1 MIDGSIFIFV
11 WLTALL
17 SVTKKH
23 ALRSDKLKRFLD
35 LNPHFYTEVMVCL
48 ENDLVEVF
56 LLFLIMFLLSWNEH
70 LEFLFLKFL
79 EALRYCLCL
88 FTFVSRARLL
98 RVKIFT
104 FCDSFERV
112 KLMSDP
118 AVRNTTGQVFFFLR
132 SQYIDLT
139 AFYNTTLSI
148 LVAAKSVETG
158 VTTIVLIY
166 RSSSC

>member
-1 MIDGSIFIFV
+1 MIDGSTFIFV

-17 SVTKKH
+17 SATKKH
-23 ALRSDKLKRFLD
+23 ALRSDKLS
-35 LNPHFYTEVMVCL
+35 VCSEPTL
-48 ENDLVEVF
+48 LHRGDGVF
-56 LLFLIMFLLSWNEH
+56 WKWSCRNVPLFLIMFLISWNEH
-70 LEFLFLKFL
+70 LKCLFLKFL

-88 FTFVSRARLL
+88 FAFVSRARLL

-118 AVRNTTGQVFFFLR
+118 AVNTTGQVFFFLR

-148 LVAAKSVETG
+148 LVATKSVETG

>member
-1 MIDGSIFIFV
+1 
-11 WLTALL
+11 
-17 SVTKKH
+17 
-23 ALRSDKLKRFLD
+23 
-35 LNPHFYTEVMVCL
+35 MVCL

-70 LEFLFLKFL
+70 LKFLFMKFL

-98 RVKIFT
+98 RAKIFT

-118 AVRNTTGQVFFFLR
+118 AVNTTGQVFFFLR

-166 RSSSC
+166 RSSFLLIALKSKPVIGCSFNPPQNWKEFVEGLKAMFKSI

>member
-1 MIDGSIFIFV
+1 M
-11 WLTALL
+11 
-17 SVTKKH
+17 
-23 ALRSDKLKRFLD
+23 
-35 LNPHFYTEVMVCL
+35 
-48 ENDLVEVF
+48 
-56 LLFLIMFLLSWNEH
+56 
-70 LEFLFLKFL
+70 KFL

-98 RVKIFT
+98 RAKIFT

-118 AVRNTTGQVFFFLR
+118 AVNTTGQVFFFLR

-139 AFYNTTLSI
+139 AIYNTTLSI

>member
-1 MIDGSIFIFV
+1 M
-11 WLTALL
+11 
-17 SVTKKH
+17 SV
-23 ALRSDKLKRFLD
+23 S
-35 LNPHFYTEVMVCL
+35 E
-48 ENDLVEVF
+48 
-56 LLFLIMFLLSWNEH
+56 
-70 LEFLFLKFL
+70 
-79 EALRYCLCL
+79 
-88 FTFVSRARLL
+88 VSRSTSILPMFIYICFTCQATSC
-98 RVKIFT
+98 KNFT

-118 AVRNTTGQVFFFLR
+118 AVNTTGQVFFFLR

-148 LVAAKSVETG
+148 LLAAKSVETG

>member
-17 SVTKKH
+17 SATKKH
-23 ALRSDKLKRFLD
+23 ALRSDKLS
-35 LNPHFYTEVMVCL
+35 VCSEPTL
-48 ENDLVEVF
+48 LHRGDGVF
-56 LLFLIMFLLSWNEH
+56 GKWSCRSVPFIFDHVLT
-70 LEFLFLKFL
+70 FLKW
-79 EALRYCLCL
+79 ALKISVSE
-88 FTFVSRARLL
+88 VSRSTSILPMF
-98 RVKIFT
+98 IYICFT
-104 FCDSFERV
+104 CQATSCKNFHVLWLFERV